1 MTSHVLSQLF
11 HPVGILEEVWHCFVE
26 ARDDFVDGFLPRL
39 FRVFVETDCFVE
51 LAQSRLQ
58 GNENEEIN
66 NLITS

>member
-11 HPVGILEEVWHCFVE
+11 HPVGILEEVWHSFVE

-51 LAQSRLQ
+51 LTQSRL
-58 GNENEEIN
+58 
-66 NLITS
+66 